1 MSPLLAFSSHL
12 FLYSSLYY
20 AFPICTKI
28 GFFKLIYTLNI
39 LFLYRCYSRKE
50 YYMPIPSCSHTITIC
65 TKIGQFILYILVLY
79 SPYLQKCSFPPIF
92 VQMLQQEISP
102 LLHPYPFLLAYYLY
116 KNRSVHPNTSWF
128 CTVHSPKI
136 VLFLPFSCLRKIPV
150 PIIHFFFCTE
160 LGFVMPIYP
169 EIPDLVKKVQ

>member
-1 MSPLLAFSSHL
+1 MLTFLYSLFTPLIKWFYLTNRVICTKIGMSPLLAFSSHL

-92 VQMLQQEISP
+92 VQML
-102 LLHPYPFLLAYYLY
+102 
-116 KNRSVHPNTSWF
+116 
-128 CTVHSPKI
+128 
-136 VLFLPFSCLRKIPV
+136 
-150 PIIHFFFCTE
+150 
-160 LGFVMPIYP
+160 
-169 EIPDLVKKVQ
+169 